1 METSVNL
8 LFILNDAPYGTERS
22 YNGLRLAG
30 TLGKSGEHEVRLF
43 LMDDAVACAKAGQ
56 KVPQGFYNIE
66 LMVNRVVR
74 SKGHVGLCGSCMD
87 ARAITATEIID
98 GTQRSSM
105 EELGQWTQWADKVMV
120 F

>member
-1 METSVNL
+1 MKV

-30 TLGKSGEHEVRLF
+30 ALGKSLDTEVHVF
-43 LMDDAVACAKAGQ
+43 LIGDAVTCAKAGQ

-66 LMVNRVVR
+66 LMLSRVIR
-74 SKGHVGLCGSCMD
+74 GKGQVGLCGSCMD
-87 ARAITATEIID
+87 ARGMAATEIVE
-98 GTQRSSM
+98 GTHRSSM
-105 EELGQWTQWADKVMV
+105 EELAQWTQWADKVVV

>member
-1 METSVNL
+1 MKA
-8 LFILNDAPYGTERS
+8 LFILNAGPYGSERS

-30 TLGKSGEHEVRLF
+30 TLGKSSDNEIRVF
-43 LMDDAVACAKAGQ
+43 LIGDAVTCAKAGQ

-66 LMVNRVVR
+66 LMVNKVVR
-74 SKGHVGLCGSCMD
+74 SKGQVGLCGSCMD
-87 ARAITATEIID
+87 ARAMATTEIIE

-105 EELGQWTQWADKVMV
+105 EALAQWTQWADKVIV

>member
-1 METSVNL
+1 M
-8 LFILNDAPYGTERS
+8 
-22 YNGLRLAG
+22 
-30 TLGKSGEHEVRLF
+30 F
-43 LMDDAVACAKAGQ
+43 LIGDAVTCAKAGQ

-66 LMVNRVVR
+66 LMVNKVVY

-87 ARAITATEIID
+87 ARAMAATEIIE

-105 EELGQWTQWADKVMV
+105 EELAQWTQWAEKVIV